1 MLSCKC
7 NQHDSKLTLASVQTK
22 IKIKKQ
28 SSSSES
34 KVQNYHAKVDGEK
47 KNFAKRKSFSR
58 EAKKEEIDSQTR
70 LKLYF

>member
-7 NQHDSKLTLASVQTK
+7 NQHDSKLTLASAQTK

-47 KNFAKRKSFSR
+47 KNFANENLFPAKQKKKKS
-58 EAKKEEIDSQTR
+58 I
-70 LKLYF
+70 LKLV